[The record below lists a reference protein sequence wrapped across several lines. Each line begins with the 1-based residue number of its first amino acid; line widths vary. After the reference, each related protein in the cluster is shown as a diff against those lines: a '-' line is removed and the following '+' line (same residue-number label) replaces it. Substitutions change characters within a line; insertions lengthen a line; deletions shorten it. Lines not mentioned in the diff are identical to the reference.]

1 MKESFRAFIVEKWVP
16 ALRSGEYTQGVG
28 GLCVPLGET
37 EYTYCCLGVACD
49 FTCKRLGRAF
59 YHPDDF
65 IPANSDPSSAY
76 ALHIVTTSVLPSKL
90 AQEFGITPDGGFHQI
105 RGTMDVL
112 GVYNIHNSYV
122 TSLVDAND
130 GALWSFDQIADLL
143 ENMASDN
150 PSYEFE
156 HNSAVM

>member
-16 ALRSGEYTQGVG
+16 ALRSGEDTQGVG

-65 IPANSDPSSAY
+65 ILAN
-76 ALHIVTTSVLPSKL
+76 SVLPSKL

-150 PSYEFE
+150 PSYEFFTFPE
-156 HNSAVM
+156 KS